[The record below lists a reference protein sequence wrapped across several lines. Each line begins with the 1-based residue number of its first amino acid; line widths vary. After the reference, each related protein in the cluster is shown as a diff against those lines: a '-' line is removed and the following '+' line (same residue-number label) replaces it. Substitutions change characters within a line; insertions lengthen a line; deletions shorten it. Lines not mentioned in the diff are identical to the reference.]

1 MSDGAQR
8 LSTHEPSPATA
19 RAAWFFN
26 PYVQIAIGA
35 LLVTAS
41 ELFLRRGALTV
52 AASSGLAKWLGI
64 AALGSWWIWLGIL
77 TYILSFISWIH
88 VLRLLPLS
96 IAFPII
102 NVVHVLIPIGAWLF
116 LHERISPQR
125 WLGIAIVLC
134 GILLMVRPVIV
145 AEEKL

>member
-1 MSDGAQR
+1 M
-8 LSTHEPSPATA
+8 
-19 RAAWFFN
+19 
-26 PYVQIAIGA
+26 
-35 LLVTAS
+35 TAS
-41 ELFLRRGALTV
+41 EILLRRGALAV
-52 AASSGLAKWLGI
+52 ANPTGFGKWIGI
-64 AALGSWWIWLGIL
+64 AALGSWWTWLGIL

-102 NVVHVLIPIGAWLF
+102 NVAHVLVPLGAWIF

-125 WLGIAIVLC
+125 WLGIALVLC